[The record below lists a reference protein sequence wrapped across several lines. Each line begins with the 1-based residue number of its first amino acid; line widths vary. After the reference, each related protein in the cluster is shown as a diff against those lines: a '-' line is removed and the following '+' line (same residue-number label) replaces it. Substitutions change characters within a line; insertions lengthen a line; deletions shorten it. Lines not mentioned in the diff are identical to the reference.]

1 MINRHEVSYG
11 GGYLY
16 SQPET
21 ILEQYELTVNGITKG
36 RGIYICDTSLGMKA
50 LTAFRGSMERAWML
64 DKVLIYLKEQKIA
77 AEQLCRTK
85 EGEILAKD
93 DAGGKFLLKDLVLG
107 NECNPKNMPDMVC
120 AVQALARLHRCLEQ
134 CPVEIPELADS
145 DKGSL
150 RFLYEKHYHELVK
163 VKNFVKSRKKK
174 NEFEMK
180 FQKNYPHFME
190 QAEKSVTMLAACE
203 TKWQQRGLCHGDFNQ
218 HNVVCT
224 QSGWQIVN
232 FENMNVSFPMADLC
246 NFLRKMMEKNDWN
259 FALGQRLLEAYD
271 DVDPLDANAYRQL
284 YVLLLFP
291 EKFWKL
297 SNHYFNSHKA
307 WLSERD
313 IEKLDRMME
322 QEQAREL
329 FLENLFSIIS

>member
-1 MINRHEVSYG
+1 M
-11 GGYLY
+11 Y

-50 LTAFRGSMERAWML
+50 LTAFRGSAERAWLL
-64 DKVLIYLKEQKIA
+64 DKVLTYLQEQKIVV
-77 AEQLCRTK
+77 EQLCRTK

-93 DAGGKFLLKDLVLG
+93 DAGGKYLLKDLFSG
-107 NECNPKNMPDMVC
+107 SECNPKSVEDMVC
-120 AVQALARLHRCLEQ
+120 AVQALAKLHRCLRF
-134 CPVEIPELADS
+134 CPVAIPDFTDS
-145 DKGSL
+145 DKNSL
-150 RFLYEKHYHELVK
+150 RLLYEKHYHELIK

-180 FQKNYPHFME
+180 FQKNYPHFMG
-190 QAEKSVTMLAACE
+190 QAERSLAMLTACE
-203 TKWQQRGLCHGDFNQ
+203 AGWQRRCLCHGDFNQ
-218 HNVVCT
+218 HNVICT
-224 QSGWQIVN
+224 QSGWQIIN
-232 FENMNVSFPMADLC
+232 FENINANLPMADFC
-246 NFLRKMMEKNDWN
+246 NFLRKMMEKNNWD
-259 FALGQRLLEAYD
+259 FVLGQRLLDAYD
-271 DVDPLDANAYRQL
+271 RTDPLGLNEYRQL

-329 FLENLFSIIS
+329 FLENLFSIIR

>member
-1 MINRHEVSYG
+1 M
-11 GGYLY
+11 Y

-50 LTAFRGSMERAWML
+50 LTAFRGSAERAWLL
-64 DKVLIYLKEQKIA
+64 DKVLTYLQEQKIVV
-77 AEQLCRTK
+77 EQLCRTK

-93 DAGGKFLLKDLVLG
+93 DAGGKYLLKDLFSG
-107 NECNPKNMPDMVC
+107 SECNPKRVEDMVC
-120 AVQALARLHRCLEQ
+120 AVQALAKLHRCLRF
-134 CPVEIPELADS
+134 CPVAIPDFTDS
-145 DKGSL
+145 DKNSL
-150 RFLYEKHYHELVK
+150 CLLYEKHYHELIK

-180 FQKNYPHFME
+180 FQKNYPHFMG
-190 QAEKSVTMLAACE
+190 QAERSLAMLTACE
-203 TKWQQRGLCHGDFNQ
+203 AGWQRRCLCHGDFNQ
-218 HNVVCT
+218 HNVICT
-224 QSGWQIVN
+224 QGGWQIIN
-232 FENMNVSFPMADLC
+232 FENINANLPMADFC
-246 NFLRKMMEKNDWN
+246 NFLRKMMEKNNWD
-259 FALGQRLLEAYD
+259 FVLGQRLLDAYD
-271 DVDPLDANAYRQL
+271 RTDPLGLNEYRQL

-329 FLENLFSIIS
+329 FLENLFSIIR

>member
-1 MINRHEVSYG
+1 M
-11 GGYLY
+11 Y

-50 LTAFRGSMERAWML
+50 LTAFRGSAERAWLL
-64 DKVLIYLKEQKIA
+64 DKVLTYLQEQKIVV
-77 AEQLCRTK
+77 EQLCRTK

-93 DAGGKFLLKDLVLG
+93 DAGGKYLLKDLFSG
-107 NECNPKNMPDMVC
+107 SECNPKRVEDMVC
-120 AVQALARLHRCLEQ
+120 AVQALAKLHRCLRF
-134 CPVEIPELADS
+134 CPVAIPDFTDS
-145 DKGSL
+145 DKNSL
-150 RFLYEKHYHELVK
+150 CLLYEKHYHELIK

-180 FQKNYPHFME
+180 FQKNYPHFMG
-190 QAEKSVTMLAACE
+190 QAERSLAMLTACE
-203 TKWQQRGLCHGDFNQ
+203 AGWQRRCLCHGDFNQ
-218 HNVVCT
+218 HNVICT
-224 QSGWQIVN
+224 QSGWQIIN
-232 FENMNVSFPMADLC
+232 FENINANLPMADFC
-246 NFLRKMMEKNDWN
+246 NFLRKMMEKNNWD
-259 FALGQRLLEAYD
+259 FVLGQRLLDAYD
-271 DVDPLDANAYRQL
+271 RTDPLGLNEYRQL

-313 IEKLDRMME
+313 IEKLERMME

-329 FLENLFSIIS
+329 FLENLFSIIR